1 MLSILR
7 DEQMA
12 TESRFEAA
20 KAAAPYVH
28 PKLASVEHKG
38 DPENPVAFTRVERV
52 IVDPSDTED
61 EPDTKD

>member
-1 MLSILR
+1 MLSVLR
-7 DEQMA
+7 NEDADAKDRMW
-12 TESRFEAA
+12 AA
-20 KAAAPYVH
+20 EKAAPFVH

-61 EPDTKD
+61 GPDTKD